1 MCSVRFFEPHVLS
14 TSRVPSPTKKE
25 GESAVLRAA
34 HSLPVVYSTPHKLS
48 PTNEEREC
56 AVQKTAHSLPVVYP
70 LAYRFLQNSTEN
82 VWFEEPHIL
91 CPLHTVS
98 RETGERTCGSKN
110 LTFSVSRAQFPTE
123 RERECAVLR
132 TAHSLPLAS
141 CFLRDGTGNMQFEEP
156 HIPCPSCT
164 TFHKIL

>member
-110 LTFSVSRAQFPTE
+110 PILFIPPQIPPESAGI
-123 RERECAVLR
+123 REFRRIPPE
-132 TAHSLPLAS
+132 S
-141 CFLRDGTGNMQFEEP
+141 TG
-156 HIPCPSCT
+156 IPGIPPESIGIHRNPSEFT
-164 TFHKIL
+164 GINRNS